1 MMDMQI
7 LQKMLTEQLTEAH
20 FEALLQVMDR
30 LHDAAALGE
39 LNAMTAMEPR
49 EVLGWLDDIIFTAE
63 EVVRE
68 LQMAVRASEPK
79 GWSDN

>member
-30 LHDAAALGE
+30 LHDAAAMGDLEKMTPMDARE
-39 LNAMTAMEPR
+39 LI
-49 EVLGWLDDIIFTAE
+49 GWLDDIIFTAE
-63 EVVRE
+63 EVARE
-68 LQMAVRASEPK
+68 LQVTVRANEPK
-79 GWSDN
+79 AWSDN

>member
-7 LQKMLTEQLTEAH
+7 LHKMLTEQLTEAH
-20 FEALLQVMDR
+20 FEALLHVMDR
-30 LHDAAALGE
+30 LHDAAAVGE
-39 LNAMTAMEPR
+39 LDGMTSLEAR

-68 LQMAVRASEPK
+68 LQVTLRTNEPK

>member
-30 LHDAAALGE
+30 LHDAAAVGE
-39 LNAMTAMEPR
+39 LDSMTPMDAR
-49 EVLGWLDDIIFTAE
+49 ELMGWLDDIIFTAE

-68 LQMAVRASEPK
+68 LQVTVRANEPK
-79 GWSDN
+79 VWSDN

>member
-30 LHDAAALGE
+30 LHDAAAVGE
-39 LNAMTAMEPR
+39 LENMTAMDAR
-49 EVLGWLDDIIFTAE
+49 EVQGWLDDIIFTAE

-68 LQMAVRASEPK
+68 LQATVRANEPK

>member
-30 LHDAAALGE
+30 LHDAATVGE
-39 LNAMTAMEPR
+39 LESTTPMDAR
-49 EVLGWLDDIIFTAE
+49 EVMGWLDDIIFTAE
-63 EVVRE
+63 EVARE
-68 LQMAVRASEPK
+68 LQATVRANEPK
-79 GWSDN
+79 TWSDN

>member
-30 LHDAAALGE
+30 LHDAAAIGE
-39 LNAMTAMEPR
+39 LENMTSSSR
-49 EVLGWLDDIIFTAE
+49 LRKLCGNC
-63 EVVRE
+63 
-68 LQMAVRASEPK
+68 K
-79 GWSDN
+79 

>member
-30 LHDAAALGE
+30 LHDAAAIGE
-39 LNAMTAMEPR
+39 LENMTPMDAR
-49 EVLGWLDDIIFTAE
+49 ELMGWLDDIIFTAE

-68 LQMAVRASEPK
+68 LQVTVRANEPK
-79 GWSDN
+79 AWSDN